1 MADQVMTGGTEL
13 DAIRPELWSAVW
25 YSTLLASLPMNDSV
39 ARDYEGEVRQLG
51 DIVNCTQ
58 WPEFDA
64 AEEILEDQKV
74 EADAVTATN
83 IQLTINKQVVK
94 DYIVTDRAKLQ
105 TLEHANALRDL
116 VIHSIMKKMQ
126 SIIFGLVAPSTSAPD
141 HAIGYDSGSTLAL
154 ADVLEAKELL
164 DAQNVPD
171 DGSRCL
177 VAGAAQFNDLFNV
190 AQFSS
195 RDYVDGAVPIPDAA
209 FSSRLLGFIP
219 KMTTE
224 AAANTTYLFHPSFMQ
239 MAVQQNLNVKVFDQ
253 GVDGRRS
260 SRVNTDVLFGVS
272 QFSNLRVVTIS

>member
-1 MADQVMTGGTEL
+1 MSDQVMTGGTEL
-13 DAIRPELWSAVW
+13 DAIRPELWSAKW
-25 YSTLLASLPMNDSV
+25 YSTLLASLPMNGSV
-39 ARDYEGEVRQLG
+39 ARDYEGEIRQLG
-51 DIVNCTQ
+51 DIINATQ

-64 AEEILEDQKV
+64 AEEILENQKV
-74 EADAVTATN
+74 DADAVTATN

-105 TLEHANALRDL
+105 TLEHTDALRDL

-126 SIIFGLVAPSTSAPD
+126 SIIFDLVVPSASAPD
-141 HAIGYDSGSTLAL
+141 HTIAYDSGSTLAL

-177 VAGAAQFNDLFNV
+177 VAGAAQFNDLFNI
-190 AQFSS
+190 ASFTS
-195 RDYVDGAVPIPDAA
+195 RDYIDMAAPIENASFA
-209 FSSRLLGFIP
+209 SRLLGFIP

-224 AAANTTYLFHPSFMQ
+224 AASNTTYLFHPSFMQ
-239 MAVQQNLNVKVFDQ
+239 LAVQQGLNVKVFDQ

-260 SRVNTDVLFGVS
+260 TRVNTDVLFGVK
-272 QFSNLRVVTIS
+272 QFSNLRVVTVA